1 MNLPDIEFSRFAV
14 YLFLFLAVVLFL
26 FFRIPGKVVPLLP
39 IKKEMKRSLTRYLPA
54 LEIFSWG
61 FFFIWTIQ
69 YFWKNN
75 QMYSVGLFF
84 ILILLM
90 LWVSWYSLKDF
101 IAGAVFRANSSFKI
115 QDTIQIEQYVG
126 KIVDFQSRNIVVE
139 TDSGETIHYPY
150 SKLLGKVIIK
160 SIPAEMIRNKT
171 IFLNIS
177 KDSSLIETIT
187 NIRSDILNLPW
198 SSIKKEPQIKPIGEN
213 NDSFELEIVIF
224 ALETEYFYKIESY
237 LKENYSI
244 N

>member
-14 YLFLFLAVVLFL
+14 YLFLFLAIVLFL
-26 FFRIPGKVVPLLP
+26 FFRIIGRVVPLLP
-39 IKKEMKRSLTRYLPA
+39 IRKEIKRAFTMFLPT
-54 LEIFSWG
+54 LEILAWG

-75 QMYSVGLFF
+75 QMYSVGLFL
-84 ILILLM
+84 ILILLL
-90 LWVSWYSLKDF
+90 LWVAWYALKDF
-101 IAGAVFRANSSFKI
+101 IAGAVFRANNSFKV
-115 QDTIQIEQYVG
+115 QDTIQIEQYTG
-126 KIVDFQSRNIVVE
+126 KIIEFQSRNIVVE
-139 TDSGETIHYPY
+139 TDSGETIHFPY

-171 IFLNIS
+171 I
-177 KDSSLIETIT
+177 SLIISRDKSLIDTIS
-187 NIRSDILNLPW
+187 NIRNDILNLPW
-198 SSIKKEPQIKPIGEN
+198 SSIKKEPQIKPIAEN
-213 NDSFELEIVIF
+213 NDSFQLEIVIF